1 MRSLAFLA
9 FGLVLAACGR
19 DEMSRPAS
27 LQHDQF
33 HNDPVVVE
41 FHIADGTG
49 KSPWN
54 TKDTAVIMKVGQ
66 VLRIFNDDKINHQ
79 LHTNGAPFG
88 HGNLIKPG
96 TSVDSLTKYVFNP
109 KNPSEEIYDHIVGP
123 SATFYIRV
131 EPATTE

>member
-1 MRSLAFLA
+1 MRSLAFLT

-19 DEMSRPAS
+19 DESSNLAS
-27 LQHDQF
+27 IQQR
-33 HNDPVVVE
+33 NDPTVVE

-49 KSPWN
+49 KNPWN
-54 TKDTAVIMKVGQ
+54 TKDTAVFMKVGQ
-66 VLRIFNDDKINHQ
+66 VLRIFNDDKVNHQ

-96 TSVDSLTKYVFNP
+96 TSADSLAKYVFNP
-109 KNPSEEIYDHIVGP
+109 KTPNEEIYDHIVGS